1 MSVALK
7 RTFED
12 ELTLNEV
19 VALYP
24 DIPRL
29 VIIKTDVQRR
39 GIHYTERALSVV
51 EPDIHLVNDPKISEL
66 FGSRD
71 GVKKPLPASLL
82 LRDGTS
88 ILVSSTPLE
97 ENPYLV
103 DLVDGRLALVDDGE
117 FIEYVEFWRKPRFYD
132 LKTSSGI
139 PMRQIF
145 SARPQRL
152 SIVQSSYCH
161 FWTNHKGCR
170 FCDINNNNK
179 KRNEDEKTQ
188 PRIKP
193 QDISETIREA
203 LKEPGRFTGICL
215 TGGSVLAGNGLF
227 DKEVDLYIETLQA
240 IGENFATKKFPSQ
253 LISSAFNQKQLE
265 RLYKETGLMSY
276 TSDLEVLNEEK
287 FNWICPG
294 KADNVGYQEWKQ
306 RLIQS
311 VDIFGKGHVATGIVG
326 GVELAKPYGFIS
338 EDEALRST
346 LDEAESLA
354 EKGVTTIFVVWTPR
368 PGSDFHDQHN
378 ASLDYYVRL
387 ASGLHQLRVKYGLT
401 VDFDDYR
408 RCGNHPD
415 SDLARLI

>member
-1 MSVALK
+1 MSVVLK
-7 RTFED
+7 KTFER
-12 ELTLNEV
+12 ELSLNDV
-19 VALYP
+19 VARYP
-24 DIPRL
+24 DVPRL

-39 GIHYTERALSVV
+39 GIHYTEGALSIV
-51 EPDIHLVNDPKISEL
+51 DPALHQMRSPYL

-71 GVKKPLPASLL
+71 GEIKDLPESLL
-82 LRDGTS
+82 LRDGTT
-88 ILVSSTPLE
+88 ILVDPTPLE
-97 ENPYLV
+97 QNPYLV

-253 LISSAFNQKQLE
+253 LISSAFNQKQIG
-265 RLYKETGLMSY
+265 R
-276 TSDLEVLNEEK
+276 
-287 FNWICPG
+287 
-294 KADNVGYQEWKQ
+294 A
-306 RLIQS
+306 
-311 VDIFGKGHVATGIVG
+311 HV
-326 GVELAKPYGFIS
+326 
-338 EDEALRST
+338 
-346 LDEAESLA
+346 
-354 EKGVTTIFVVWTPR
+354 
-368 PGSDFHDQHN
+368 
-378 ASLDYYVRL
+378 
-387 ASGLHQLRVKYGLT
+387 
-401 VDFDDYR
+401 
-408 RCGNHPD
+408 
-415 SDLARLI
+415 